1 MRKLQSLLFLIVIL
15 TSFSGFAQTG
25 NIRGFVYDEN
35 SGEPIIF
42 TNVYLKGTTY
52 GVSTDVNGFYSLTK
66 IPVGEYTLLVTYI
79 GYDTISMQIV
89 IKKNI
94 IINQNLYLKKGAVEL
109 EEFVVSAERQEMKTE
124 VRTSLIKISPKQ
136 LSRIPSVSSE
146 PDLAQYLQILP
157 GVIFTGDQGGQLYI
171 RGGSPIQNKVLLDG
185 LVVYNPFHSIG
196 LFSVFDSDIIRNADI
211 YTGGFS
217 AEYGGRI
224 SSVMDITTRD
234 GNKKRLAGKLSTN
247 PFGSKILLE
256 GPLSKYSESN
266 VGSVT
271 YLVSA
276 KTSYLD
282 ESSKI
287 IYSYIDEGGLPYS
300 FTDIYGKLSIN
311 SAYGSKV
318 NLFGFN
324 FSDRVNYKQVSDLH
338 WNSSGFGGNFLL
350 VPGGS
355 SVLIKANFSYSQ
367 YDITFKEESNDPSAS
382 MINSYRLG
390 LDFVYFLG
398 NNEFDYGIETMGHT
412 TGFEFYNS
420 LGRKIGRDEPESTT
434 ELAGYLKYKLN
445 RGKLLLEP
453 SFRLQY
459 YSSLGIVSPEPR
471 LGAKYNVND
480 RLRLK
485 LAGGI
490 FTQNLV
496 SAVSERDVVNL
507 FYGFLSGRFEL
518 QDEFEGKEITQDL
531 QRSQHLILGFEYDL
545 NTHLLLQIEGYIKTN
560 PQLIVLNRN
569 KIYEDTRANADKDD
583 YFKKDFIIEQGDA
596 YGVDLLLKYDFK
608 RTYLWFVYSLG
619 KVTRNDGVYDYA
631 PHFDRRHNLNLVAS
645 QIFGKDQDWEF
656 SARWNLGSGFPTR
669 QNQLMYEQLTF
680 ADGIG
685 TDYTTTN
692 GIIGIVYT
700 DIDNKAVLPAYHRL
714 DVTLKKMFYIG
725 ENSELQ
731 AMVSITN
738 VYDRNN
744 IFYIDRITHQRIDQL
759 PIMPSFG
766 LSYKF

>member
-1 MRKLQSLLFLIVIL
+1 LM
-15 TSFSGFAQTG
+15 
-25 NIRGFVYDEN
+25 
-35 SGEPIIF
+35 
-42 TNVYLKGTTY
+42 
-52 GVSTDVNGFYSLTK
+52 
-66 IPVGEYTLLVTYI
+66 VTYV
-79 GYDTISMQIV
+79 GYDTIQMSVI
-89 IKKNI
+89 IKKNVI
-94 IINQNLYLKKGAVEL
+94 KNQNLFLKQGAVQL
-109 EEFVVSAERQEMKTE
+109 EEFIVSAERQEMRTE

-136 LSRIPSVSSE
+136 LSRIPSIGAE
-146 PDLAQYLQILP
+146 PDLAQYLQIIP

-185 LVVYNPFHSIG
+185 LVIFNPFHSIG

-234 GNKKRLAGKLSTN
+234 GNKKRLAGKLSST

-256 GPLSKYSESN
+256 GPLQKYKESN
-266 VGSVT
+266 RGSIS
-271 YLVSA
+271 YILSA

-282 ESSKI
+282 KSSKH
-287 IYSYIDEGGLPYS
+287 IYSYIDEDGLPYS
-300 FTDIYGKLSIN
+300 FTDLYGKLSIN

-338 WNSSGFGGNFLL
+338 WNSSGFGGNFIL

-355 SVLIKANFSYSQ
+355 PVLIKANFSYSQ
-367 YDITFKEESNDPSAS
+367 YEITFKEETRDPSFS

-412 TGFEFYNS
+412 TGFEFYNAI
-420 LGRKIGRDEPESTT
+420 GRKLGRDEPESTT
-434 ELAGYLKYKLN
+434 ELAGYVKYKYN
-445 RGKLLLEP
+445 SGKLLLEP

-459 YSSLGIVSPEPR
+459 YSSLGILSPEPR

-480 RLRLK
+480 NLRIK
-485 LAGGI
+485 FAGGL
-490 FTQNLV
+490 FTQNIV

-507 FYGFLSGRFEL
+507 FYGFLSGNFDL
-518 QDEFEGKEITQDL
+518 QDEFEGTEITQDL
-531 QRSQHLILGFEYDL
+531 QKSQHLILGFEYDL
-545 NTHLLLQIEGYIKTN
+545 SEHLMLQIEGYLKTN
-560 PQLIVLNRN
+560 PQLIILNRN
-569 KIYEDTRANADKDD
+569 KIYEDTRTNEDKDD

-596 YGVDLLLKYDFK
+596 YGIDFLMKYDYK

-631 PHFDRRHNLNLVAS
+631 PHFDRRHNINLVAS
-645 QIFGKDQDWEF
+645 HKFGQDLDWEF
-656 SARWNLGSGFPTR
+656 SARLNLGSGFPTR
-669 QNQLMYEQLTF
+669 QNQAMFEQLTF
-680 ADGIG
+680 VDGIG
-685 TDYTTTN
+685 TDYTTSN
-692 GIIGIVYT
+692 GIIGILYT
-700 DIDNKAVLPAYHRL
+700 DIDDKEILPTYHRL
-714 DVTLKKMFYIG
+714 DITLKKMFYVG

-731 AMVSITN
+731 AMISITN
-738 VYDRNN
+738 VYNRNN
-744 IFYIDRITHQRIDQL
+744 IFYIDRITNQRINQL